1 MTESVRKMSI
11 AKALNA
17 GLREALDQD
26 PTVVLMGEDVG
37 KLGGVFRITENL
49 QKDFGEDRVI
59 DTPLA
64 ESGILGTAI
73 GLCLRG
79 YRPVVEIQFDGF
91 VYPAFD
97 QIVSQVAKMHYRSL
111 GKLKLPMVIRIP
123 YGGGIGAVEH
133 HSESNEAYFAHTAGL
148 RVVTCATPEDA
159 YWMVQQSISSDD
171 PVVLYEPKRRYHERG
186 QIEMAA
192 QAPYGLHDAA
202 VRTEGRD
209 VTLLTYGPMVKVCMA
224 AAQAAEIDEG
234 PSIEVID
241 LRSLSPLDVETIAA
255 SVTKTGHAVVVSEAQ
270 TFVGVSAELA
280 ALVQQECFF
289 HLEAPVLRVGG
300 YNIPYPPSR
309 HEEVFLPDLDRIL
322 HAVDIVLNY

>member
-1 MTESVRKMSI
+1 MSAREDGVQRAEVQKMSI

-17 GLREALDQD
+17 GMRASMEAD
-26 PTVVLMGEDVG
+26 PKVVLMGEDVG

-111 GKLKLPMVIRIP
+111 GKLKLPLVIRIP

-148 RVVTCATPEDA
+148 RVVSCATP
-159 YWMVQQSISSDD
+159 DD
-171 PVVLYEPKRRYHERG
+171 G
-186 QIEMAA
+186 S
-192 QAPYGLHDAA
+192 G
-202 VRTEGRD
+202 
-209 VTLLTYGPMVKVCMA
+209 
-224 AAQAAEIDEG
+224 
-234 PSIEVID
+234 
-241 LRSLSPLDVETIAA
+241 
-255 SVTKTGHAVVVSEAQ
+255 
-270 TFVGVSAELA
+270 
-280 ALVQQECFF
+280 
-289 HLEAPVLRVGG
+289 
-300 YNIPYPPSR
+300 
-309 HEEVFLPDLDRIL
+309 
-322 HAVDIVLNY
+322 